1 MAVGWAKDDDT
12 SNQIAG
18 SIEDE
23 ISRARS
29 RLPRGE
35 SLEFCRECGDPIPQ
49 ARRKALPG
57 VQLCIDCQEEAD
69 AEEAVT
75 FSGYNRKGS
84 KDSQLR

>member
-1 MAVGWAKDDDT
+1 MAVGWAKDSAVGD
-12 SNQIAG
+12 QIAS

-23 ISRARS
+23 VARARS

-35 SLEFCRECGDPIPQ
+35 SLHECEDCGGTIPE
-49 ARRKALPG
+49 ARRCALPG
-57 VQLCIDCQEEAD
+57 VRVCVACQEERD
-69 AEEAVT
+69 KDFVR